1 MSDAEMDNLVE
12 RIAEAVARRLKRSQR
27 RAPAGYWSLSDVAE
41 WYGRSE
47 SWVRRMMYA
56 GRIPAPDIGGGK
68 GATMA
73 WRAEAIKGAKV
84 L

>member
-1 MSDAEMDNLVE
+1 MGKHVVVLASINTDITASASKLPEKGETVE
-12 RIAEAVARRLKRSQR
+12 
-27 RAPAGYWSLSDVAE
+27 GYSVD
-41 WYGRSE
+41 
-47 SWVRRMMYA
+47 MF
-56 GRIPAPDIGGGK
+56 GGGK

>member
-1 MSDAEMDNLVE
+1 
-12 RIAEAVARRLKRSQR
+12 
-27 RAPAGYWSLSDVAE
+27 
-41 WYGRSE
+41 
-47 SWVRRMMYA
+47 MMYA

-73 WRAEAIKGAKV
+73 WRAEAIKEVKI